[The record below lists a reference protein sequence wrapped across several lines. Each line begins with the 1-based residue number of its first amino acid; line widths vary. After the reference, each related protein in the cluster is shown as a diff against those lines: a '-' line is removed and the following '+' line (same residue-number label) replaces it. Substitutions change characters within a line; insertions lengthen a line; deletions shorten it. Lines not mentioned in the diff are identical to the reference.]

1 MRNFVFHNPVKIL
14 FGAGQVENIGRE
26 AALAGRKALMI
37 TGRGSAEKSGLLG
50 KVRTR
55 LDEAQLSFA
64 ELSGVK
70 PNPDINLVRRGVE
83 ACRVSDT
90 DLVLAVGGGSVID
103 TAKAIAA
110 GALYGGDP
118 WDFLEKKA
126 RPDKA
131 LPVGC
136 VLTLA
141 ATGSE
146 ANGNSVI
153 SNPATSEKRA
163 MYHGSLYPVFSI
175 LDPELTFTVPAGQTA
190 YGAVDIMSHV
200 FEQYFHDVEGCGL
213 QDGMAEAIMK
223 TVIEYAPRAIRNP
236 GDYTARANLM
246 WASSLALNDL
256 IGAGAAGDW
265 TCHMLEHEL
274 SAKYDIAH
282 GAGLAVVFPSWMR
295 LVAPRRP
302 GRFAR
307 YAANVWGVDPTGKSE
322 AQVAMEGVEATRRFF
337 KDTLGVG
344 VTLADYGIGGA
355 LIEEMADT
363 VTRQRGERG
372 LGGLTQDDLVEIY
385 KAALA

>member
-1 MRNFVFHNPVKIL
+1 MRNFVFQNPVKIL
-14 FGAGQVENIGRE
+14 FGAGQIENIGRE
-26 AALAGRKALMI
+26 TVLAGRRALI
-37 TGRGSAEKSGLLG
+37 VTGRGSAEKSGLLG
-50 KVRTR
+50 KVREN
-55 LDEAQLSFA
+55 LEEAQIPFA

-70 PNPDINLVRRGVE
+70 PNPEIGLVRQGVDL
-83 ACRVSDT
+83 CRAQSV
-90 DLVLAVGGGSVID
+90 DLVLAVGGGSAID
-103 TAKAIAA
+103 TAKAVAA
-110 GALYGGDP
+110 GARYEGDP
-118 WDFLEKKA
+118 WDFFEKKA
-126 RPDKA
+126 RPERA

-153 SNPATSEKRA
+153 SNPATREKRA
-163 MYHGSLYPVFSI
+163 MYNRSLYPVFSI
-175 LDPELTFTVPAGQTA
+175 LDPELTFTVPADQTA

-200 FEQYFHDVEGCGL
+200 FEQYLHDVEGCGL
-213 QDGMAEAIMK
+213 QDGIAEAIMK
-223 TVIEYAPRAIRNP
+223 TVTEHAPRAVKNP
-236 GDYTARANLM
+236 KDYTARANLM

-274 SAKYDIAH
+274 SAKYDMAH

-307 YAANVWGVDPTGKSE
+307 YAVNVWGVNPAGKDE
-322 AQVAMEGVEATRRFF
+322 ATVAMEGVEATRRFF

-344 VTLADYGIGGA
+344 VTLTDYGIGGA
-355 LIEEMADT
+355 LIEDMADT
-363 VTRQRGERG
+363 VVRQRGERG
-372 LGGLTQDDLVEIY
+372 LGGLTRDDLVEVY
-385 KAALA
+385 KGAQ